1 MKIRTSYV
9 SNSSSSSF
17 ICNVCGREESGYD
30 MSYEDVGM
38 KRCENGHI
46 FCESHELLDIE
57 TVDSIKDFL
66 KRHYDESWM
75 HEEIIKQWRE
85 FFEKPFS
92 SVEEMEN
99 AEGTEF
105 VWDEYNDL
113 ISDVGCDYHKCPICQ
128 FDVLKKDEGLKYLLK
143 KYNLTEKDVL
153 NELKNQFKDY
163 DEFYDY
169 IKDN

>member
-30 MSYEDVGM
+30 MTYEDVGM
-38 KRCENGHI
+38 KQCENGHV
-46 FCESHELLDIE
+46 FCESHELLYIE
-57 TVDSIKDFL
+57 TVESIKSYLD
-66 KRHYDESWM
+66 RNYRPWQDE
-75 HEEIIKQWRE
+75 KQELFDKFMATE
-85 FFEKPFS
+85 FA

-99 AEGTEF
+99 NEEF
-105 VWDEYNDL
+105 SEFMEDYYELFHDAGY
-113 ISDVGCDYHKCPICQ
+113 DYHKCPICQ

-163 DEFYDY
+163 YEFYDY